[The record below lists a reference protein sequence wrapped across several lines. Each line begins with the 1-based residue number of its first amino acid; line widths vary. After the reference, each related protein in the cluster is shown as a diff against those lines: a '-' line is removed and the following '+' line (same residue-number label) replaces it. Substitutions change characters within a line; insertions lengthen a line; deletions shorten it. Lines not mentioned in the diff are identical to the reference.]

1 MDDRVS
7 DSVMTTLFAVY
18 VTDLVVDWCKAW
30 LRGWLNLVCRSLIDE
45 AEGEIGSNVIFLH
58 DYQLGMCQAMK
69 EHMLEINHQFWCVK
83 RRIW

>member
-30 LRGWLNLVCRSLIDE
+30 LRGWLNLICRSLIDE
-45 AEGEIGSNVIFLH
+45 AEGEIGSNAIFLH
-58 DYQLGMCQAMK
+58 DCQLGMWQAMK
-69 EHMLEINHQFWCVK
+69 ERMLEINQQFRRVK